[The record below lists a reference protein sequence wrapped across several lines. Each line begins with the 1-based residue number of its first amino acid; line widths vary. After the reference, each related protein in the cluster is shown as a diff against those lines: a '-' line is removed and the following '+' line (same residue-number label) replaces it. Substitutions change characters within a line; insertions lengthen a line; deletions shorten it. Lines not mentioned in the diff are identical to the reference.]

1 MIPITLIPATIVGG
15 TLAIVMLYLKWTLH
29 RDERRGRRS

>member
-15 TLAIVMLYLKWTLH
+15 TLAIVLLYLRWTVY
-29 RDERRGRRS
+29 RDERRNRRP